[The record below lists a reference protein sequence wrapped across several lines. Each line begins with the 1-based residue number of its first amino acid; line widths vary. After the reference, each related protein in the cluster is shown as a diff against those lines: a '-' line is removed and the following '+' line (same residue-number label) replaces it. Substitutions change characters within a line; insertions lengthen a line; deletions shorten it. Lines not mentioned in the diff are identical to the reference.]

1 MQEGAGRAPS
11 RAAAYLAGPEP
22 VGVHVEPDIPMA
34 PDEIGPRWLSRALG
48 QRFPGVRVSR
58 VEVVDA
64 HAGTTGR
71 AKLRLGYEADAGAPE
86 HVFVKLPPGDPAQ
99 REMVRSTGMG
109 RREARFYA
117 ELADETPLRVP
128 RPWFAAANEDGTA
141 YIMLLEDL
149 ARTGCTFRN
158 ARDGSTPEYTREV
171 VTALAR
177 LHAHFWNTE
186 RFAGD
191 LAWVEP
197 APRHPI
203 GPLLIQRAL
212 DQYAG
217 DMPAVFADAGRLYV
231 EHTEAV
237 YDLWDEGEA
246 TLVHGDAHI
255 GNLFSDG
262 PRAGFLDWACLS
274 RTPGI
279 RDVSYFLTNSVA
291 SDERRRDEEAL
302 LRHYLATLG
311 EAGVDDPPSF
321 DDLWRRHRRH
331 ALYSWVSATVTIAMG
346 DQWQPLRYALA
357 SVKRAN
363 DALADLRSVELLRDE
378 LGLTA

>member
-1 MQEGAGRAPS
+1 MT
-11 RAAAYLAGPEP
+11 
-22 VGVHVEPDIPMA
+22 HDIPMT
-34 PDEIGPRWLSRALG
+34 PEEIGPAWLSRALEK
-48 QRFPGVRVSR
+48 RFPGVRVAR
-58 VEVVDA
+58 VEVTDA

-71 AKLRLGYEADAGAPE
+71 ARLRVAYDEGAGAPE
-86 HVFVKLPPGDPAQ
+86 QVFVKLPPSDPAQ

-109 RREARFYA
+109 QREARFYA
-117 ELADETPLRVP
+117 ELADEAPLRVP
-128 RPWFAAANEDGTA
+128 RPLFAASKDDGTA

-149 ARTGCTFRN
+149 AAAGCSFRN
-158 ARDGSTPEYTREV
+158 AREGSTPEYTREV

-177 LHAHFWNTE
+177 LHARFWNTE
-186 RFAGD
+186 RFASD
-191 LAWVEP
+191 LAWVAP

-203 GPLLIQRAL
+203 GPMLIERAL
-212 DQYAG
+212 DQYASE
-217 DMPAVFADAGRLYV
+217 MPPVFGEVGRLYV
-231 EHTEAV
+231 EHSEGV

-246 TLVHGDAHI
+246 TVVHGDAHI

-279 RDVSYFLTNSVA
+279 RDVSYFLTNSVHPE
-291 SDERRRDEEAL
+291 ERRRDEEGL

-311 EAGVDDPPSF
+311 EAGIAPPSF
-321 DDLWRRHRRH
+321 EDLWRRHRRH
-331 ALYSWVSATVTIAMG
+331 AVYSWVSATVTIAMG

-363 DALADLRSVELLRDE
+363 DTLTDLRSAELLREE
-378 LGLTA
+378 LGLGS